1 MSVVNLPKIDSFLP
15 ACSSCINYKNDDYK
29 TLIIG
34 MVCVPDTMCQ
44 TGKQVQ
50 NLVLWRNGQDKSE
63 YTEFQDQICD
73 GEFLQETCKT
83 EWHERRVY

>member
-1 MSVVNLPKIDSFLP
+1 
-15 ACSSCINYKNDDYK
+15 
-29 TLIIG
+29 
-34 MVCVPDTMCQ
+34 MVCAPDTWHE
-44 TGKQVQ
+44 TEKQMQ

-63 YTEFQDQICD
+63 YTKFQDQICD